1 MPIYSYTAK
10 SSPTQKI
17 HGEIEAETEQ
27 EAINKISQKGLF
39 PVSVLAKGLAP
50 DKKDILSFNR
60 IPNRDIVMFTRQLSS
75 LIDSG
80 VNIVNALNIVSAQ
93 TSNKYLKSIL
103 NDVSSRIKDGRSL
116 SESMAAHAYVFGQLY
131 TSMIHSGEVSG
142 TLNKAL
148 SRLADFLEKEEEF
161 KNSIRAALT
170 YPLFVLAVGVLT
182 IIILLVFVIPRLVK
196 MFEDMG
202 QALPL
207 PTKILINVSGFL
219 NSYWWLLLAAI
230 IAGVFLLRRIYQ
242 SPQGRISWDTAK
254 LRLPFIGAITLKTE
268 VSRLSRTLSLQLSS
282 GIGIVPSLDVV
293 YSVLGN
299 QLLKAEIKRFKEQI
313 ISGSSLSAS
322 LKTSKLFPEFMT
334 NIVTIGE
341 ETGSLDKALARIA
354 DDYEKEVDTLLKN
367 LARMVEPIII
377 LFVGLVVG
385 FIVMSML
392 LPIFQINLLV
402 K

>member
-10 SSPTQKI
+10 SSPTRKVQ
-17 HGEIEAETEQ
+17 GEIEAETEQ

-39 PVSVLAKGLAP
+39 PVSVLVKGLAP
-50 DKKDILSFNR
+50 DKKDILQFNR
-60 IPNRDIVMFTRQLSS
+60 IPNRDLVMFTRQLSS
-75 LIDSG
+75 LVDSG
-80 VNIVNALNIVSAQ
+80 INIVNALNIVSGQ
-93 TSNKYLKSIL
+93 TSNNHLKSIL

-116 SESMAAHAYVFGQLY
+116 SESMSAHPYIFTQLY
-131 TSMIHSGEVSG
+131 ASMIHSGETSG

-148 SRLADFLEKEEEF
+148 NRLADFMEKEEEF

-182 IIILLVFVIPRLVK
+182 IIILLVFVIPRLVR
-196 MFEDMG
+196 MFDDMG

-207 PTKILINVSGFL
+207 PTKILINISSFL
-219 NSYWWLLLAAI
+219 NSYWWLLLAVI
-230 IAGVFLLRRIYQ
+230 IAGVFLLRRAYQ
-242 SPQGRISWDTAK
+242 NPQGRVSWDAA
-254 LRLPFIGAITLKTE
+254 RLKFPLIGAITLKTE
-268 VSRLSRTLSLQLSS
+268 VSRVSRTLSLQLSS
-282 GIGIVPSLDVV
+282 GIGIIPSLDVA

-299 QLLKAEIKRFKEQI
+299 QLLKAEIKKFKEQI
-313 ISGSSLSAS
+313 INGSSLSAS
-322 LKTSKLFPEFMT
+322 LKASKLFPEFMT
-334 NIVTIGE
+334 NIVAIGE
-341 ETGSLDKALARIA
+341 ETGSLDKSLARVA

-367 LARMVEPIII
+367 LARMIEPIVI